1 MQALSALDESVSRKR
16 QDSIN
21 VSVLGRNALIYSMG
35 NLGLRAGSFLL
46 IPLYTHALP
55 IDRYGALASLLM
67 VAQVL
72 GMCMDAGTRKAFT
85 RFAAEFEGNGRMH
98 QLVGT
103 SIVLTLLSS
112 AIITLLAAVLL
123 RPFFLSIVGKDDLLS
138 YTLLTCGAAVTQC
151 LFSNIVAYYAAR
163 NEGGKFTRLCLVA
176 LFVLIAVSSVLLFVF
191 QLGIK
196 GALFAQIV
204 TYGGLWVIGTL
215 RVGWKVGIGF
225 SISLMRRLAV
235 YGFPLVFAMSGDL
248 VTDAASIFF
257 LGRFAG
263 LSQVAI
269 YSIGCKLAQVATL
282 VLINPFQV
290 ACEPFVYSHLG
301 KPQLGPTIGKLLTYL
316 MLAFAFVACGVAF
329 VARDLLSIVAPKEY
343 SPAYS
348 VMLLLLPGIAFRGIY
363 YIGECLLNI
372 RKKTHIAGISVGGFT
387 ILSVI
392 LNYLLIRSWGVY
404 GAVVV
409 FNVTIVGTA
418 LVVMAMGLKAFPI
431 LLESRRLMTS
441 AALAASLLLS
451 IVILRHSAAYLYYTI
466 IPLTVFAGIAFL
478 FVGGFFDMEE
488 RSYIRTLVGKVW
500 AKRAGAYGV

>member
-1 MQALSALDESVSRKR
+1 MSRKQ

-103 SIVLTLLSS
+103 SIALTLLCSG
-112 AIITLLAAVLL
+112 IVTLLANILL
-123 RPFFLSIVGKDDLLS
+123 RPFFVSIVGKDDLLS
-138 YTLLTCGAAVTQC
+138 YTFLTCGAAVTQC
-151 LFSNIVAYYAAR
+151 LFANIVTYYAAR
-163 NEGGKFTRLCLVA
+163 NEGARFTRLCLVA

-196 GALFAQIV
+196 GALCAQIV
-204 TYGGLWVIGTL
+204 TYGSLWVIGTL
-215 RVGWKVGIGF
+215 QVVWKVGIGF

-248 VTDAASIFF
+248 VTDATSIFF

-269 YSIGCKLAQVATL
+269 YSIGSKLAQLATL
-282 VLINPFQV
+282 ILINPFQV

-301 KPQLGPTIGKLLTYL
+301 KPQIGPTIGKLLTYL
-316 MLAFAFVACGVAF
+316 MLAFAFVACGIAF
-329 VARDLLSIVAPKEY
+329 VSRDLLSIVTPKEY

-372 RKKTHIAGISVGGFT
+372 RRKTHIAGISVGGFT

-431 LLESRRLMTS
+431 RLEPRRLMTS
-441 AALAASLLLS
+441 AALAASLLLC
-451 IVILRHSAAYLYYTI
+451 IATLRHSAAYLYYTI
-466 IPLTVFAGIAFL
+466 IPVTVFAGIAFL
-478 FVGGFFDMEE
+478 VMGGFFDEE
-488 RSYIRTLVGKVW
+488 EWSYIRTFVGKMR
-500 AKRAGAYGV
+500 AKQRAGAYGV